1 MTLSR
6 YPRPGYPIAPSVLA
20 PLLEASIPTVA
31 LQLSELDA
39 SVWGKFS
46 VNQCY
51 RFGAILKEHLERRKY
66 SLALVGRK
74 RLTTSRKHIA
84 VEQLELTFRSY
95 NCLSKVSLAG
105 RRYGIA
111 SLSIEEVLAIP
122 AFGIMSLLDVLTSIE
137 GFLARSDSC
146 AKSPSRS
153 TRRKAARLVDA
164 ICAAPGVSK
173 IGQSDP
179 RVGPLLWSVASD
191 AKRIGDLK
199 RRATDSLV
207 NRCDALSMLLETVE
221 RCSTQTLGTE
231 LEEVLLG
238 ENATSR
244 NRQMLQRFYGCGRRT
259 RETLRV
265 VGGRYGLTRERVRQ
279 IVAPAQLVQ
288 RASSLFLPAL
298 DATLRVVHGAVP
310 APCSIIESQL
320 VRAGLVSPK
329 TSLRSIQYVAGQL
342 RPEAS
347 FELVGSGRHEW
358 ALAVSDVPLVRRIPE
373 LLRPLVR
380 RLGACRFQ
388 DVLQHDGLSPVNER
402 TRKLVELTI
411 ASASSFH
418 WLDTAQEWI
427 WSEQSVDIGLRPKLF
442 QVLAACHKVHIDA
455 FYAALLRIEQ
465 PVMDCLPPKS
475 LLLELCK
482 HVRGVRVQGRQ
493 VIACRGTDLSGYLKP
508 REEILVKLLNKHG
521 PLCRSRDIQNEAF
534 ELGVSTIALRKY
546 LRFSLA
552 ITPYAKGVYG
562 VVGQKVTP
570 SAMKRFSAGGKRRT
584 TTK

>member
-1 MTLSR
+1 MPLSR

-20 PLLEASIPTVA
+20 PLLDATVPTVA

-39 SVWGKFS
+39 SAWDKFS

-51 RFGAILKEHLERRKY
+51 RFAAILKKYLERRKY
-66 SLALVGRK
+66 SVAFLGRK
-74 RLTTSRKHIA
+74 RLTSSRKCIT
-84 VEQLELTFRSY
+84 VEQLELTPRSY
-95 NCLSKVSLAG
+95 NCLHNVSLAG

-137 GFLARSDSC
+137 GFLARPDNYV
-146 AKSPSRS
+146 KSPSRS
-153 TRRKAARLVDA
+153 ARRRAARLVDA
-164 ICAAPGVSK
+164 ICAVPGISK

-179 RVGPLLWSVASD
+179 RVGPLLWSVASN

-199 RRATDSLV
+199 RRKMDVLV
-207 NRCDALSMLLETVE
+207 NHCDALSMLLETAK
-221 RCSTQTLGTE
+221 RCSTQTLETE
-231 LEEVLLG
+231 LEDVLLG

-244 NRQMLQRFYGCGRRT
+244 KRQMLRRFYGCGRRT
-259 RETLRV
+259 RETLKV
-265 VGGRYGLTRERVRQ
+265 VGSRYGLTRERVRQ
-279 IVAPAQLVQ
+279 IVAPAQRVQ
-288 RASSLFLPAL
+288 RAASLFLPAL
-298 DATLRVVHGAVP
+298 DATLRVVHDEVP
-310 APCSIIESQL
+310 ARCSIIESQL
-320 VRAGLVSPK
+320 ARAGLVSPK
-329 TSLRSIQYVAGQL
+329 TSLRSIQYVASQF

-358 ALAVSDVPLVRRIPE
+358 ALAVSDVPLVHRIPQ

-380 RLGACRFQ
+380 RMGACRFQ
-388 DVLQHDGLSPVNER
+388 DVLQHDGLAPVDER
-402 TRKLVELTI
+402 SRKLVQLTI
-411 ASASSFH
+411 ASAPGFH

-442 QVLAACHKVHIDA
+442 QVLAACHKVDIAA

-465 PVMDCLPPKS
+465 PVMDCLPPKP

-482 HVRGVRVQGRQ
+482 HVRGVRVQGSQ
-493 VIACRGTDLSGYLKP
+493 VIACRGTDLSGYLNP
-508 REEILVKLLNKHG
+508 REEILVKLLHKHG
-521 PLCRSRDIQNEAF
+521 PLCRSREIQNEAF

-562 VVGQKVTP
+562 VVGQQITP
-570 SAMKRFSAGGKRRT
+570 NDLRRFAAGKRRST
-584 TTK
+584 RK